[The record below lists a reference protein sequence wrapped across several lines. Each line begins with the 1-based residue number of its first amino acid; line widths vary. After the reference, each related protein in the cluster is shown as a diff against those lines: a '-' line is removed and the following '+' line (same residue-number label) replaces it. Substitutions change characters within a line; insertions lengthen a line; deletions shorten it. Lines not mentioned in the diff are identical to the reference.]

1 MSAHKIYCVSKTWW
15 AAMWRD
21 LRNEHSIPVISSWID
36 HWTGESNGNGW
47 SSLPPVS
54 PGGDLRRDLRD
65 EHQGNLEPIRDWGA
79 FWMRCLEEASTATCA
94 LVYLAPGEQL
104 VGGMAEIG
112 AVLSHG
118 GSVLAYGHHESLRT
132 LAAHPRMRCRSRL
145 EDFTAH
151 PESMTR
157 PERWLFELAKYV
169 DGK

>member
-1 MSAHKIYCVSKTWW
+1 MSEHRIYCVSKTWW

-21 LRNEHSIPVISSWID
+21 LRNEHSIPVISTWID
-36 HWTGESNGNGW
+36 HWAEESM
-47 SSLPPVS
+47 
-54 PGGDLRRDLRD
+54 RRDLRD
-65 EHQGNLEPIRDWGA
+65 EHPGWHSLPTVSPGGDQGNLEPIRDWGA

-94 LVYLAPGEQL
+94 LAYLAPGEQL

-132 LAAHPRMRCRSRL
+132 LAAHPRVRCRSQL
-145 EDFTAH
+145 EDFTTH
-151 PESMTR
+151 PESMTA
-157 PERWLFELAKYV
+157 PERWLFDLANLV